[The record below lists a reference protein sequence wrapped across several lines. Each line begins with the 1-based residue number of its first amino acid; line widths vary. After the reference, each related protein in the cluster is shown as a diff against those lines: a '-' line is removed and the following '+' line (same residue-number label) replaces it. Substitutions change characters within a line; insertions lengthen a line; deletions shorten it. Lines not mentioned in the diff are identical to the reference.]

1 MKGTTCE
8 VKWNTSILDTYEA
21 VLFSEVFSEVENL
34 EYMYI
39 RVVYTWGREKVL
51 SREVT

>member
-8 VKWNTSILDTYEA
+8 VKWNTSILDTCEA

-34 EYMYI
+34 EYMYK

-51 SREVT
+51 SRDVT

>member
-8 VKWNTSILDTYEA
+8 VKWNTSILDTCEA

-34 EYMYI
+34 DI
-39 RVVYTWGREKVL
+39 RVVYTWGSYLER
-51 SREVT
+51 